1 MADKITKKILNA
13 DSFKE
18 SLRTLTGLSEVCGK
32 LDVSAI
38 TVMKRSG
45 YSYCDRIALEIGVPY
60 STVLP
65 IVWGLWDSE
74 FKRSV

>member
-1 MADKITKKILNA
+1 MADEITKKILNA

-18 SLRTLTGLSEVCGK
+18 SLKTLAALSEACSK

-74 FKRSV
+74 SKKK

>member
-1 MADKITKKILNA
+1 MADEITKKILNA

-18 SLRTLTGLSEVCGK
+18 SLKTLASLSEVCNK
-32 LDVSAI
+32 LGVSAI

-60 STVLP
+60 SAVLP
-65 IVWGLWDSE
+65 IVWDLWDSE
-74 FKRSV
+74 I

>member
-1 MADKITKKILNA
+1 MADEITKKILNA

-18 SLRTLTGLSEVCGK
+18 SLKTLAALSEVCDK

-45 YSYCDRIALEIGVPY
+45 YSYCDRVALEIGVPY

-65 IVWGLWDSE
+65 IVWDLWDSE
-74 FKRSV
+74 FKKK

>member
-1 MADKITKKILNA
+1 MADEIIKKILNA

-18 SLRTLTGLSEVCGK
+18 SLKTLSSLSQACDK

-45 YSYCDRIALEIGVPY
+45 FSYCDRIALEIGIPY
-60 STVLP
+60 QTVLP
-65 IVWGLWDSE
+65 IVWDLWDSE
-74 FKRSV
+74 SKKK

>member
-1 MADKITKKILNA
+1 MSDEITKKILNS

-18 SLRTLTGLSEVCGK
+18 SIQTLEALSEICCK

-45 YSYCDRIALEIGVPY
+45 YSYCNRIALEIGVPY
-60 STVLP
+60 QTVLP
-65 IVWGLWDSE
+65 IVWDLWESE
-74 FKRSV
+74 SKKK